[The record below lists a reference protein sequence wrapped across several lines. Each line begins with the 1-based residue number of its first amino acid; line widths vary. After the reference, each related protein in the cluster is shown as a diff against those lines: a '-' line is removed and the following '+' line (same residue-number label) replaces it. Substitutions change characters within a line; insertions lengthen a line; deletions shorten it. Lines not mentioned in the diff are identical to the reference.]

1 MPSTS
6 GKTFG
11 CADLMSVKLLTI
23 SMVCVC
29 VCVHRWVIFL
39 IVSCVVLL
47 VVLCNL
53 LGLLLGPLGLRPNA
67 DPTNRSRTADCAGT
81 FFMM

>member
-29 VCVHRWVIFL
+29 VCAQVGDISDR
-39 IVSCVVLL
+39 VLR
-47 VVLCNL
+47 
-53 LGLLLGPLGLRPNA
+53 GPPGGA
-67 DPTNRSRTADCAGT
+67 V
-81 FFMM
+81 